1 MNLTL
6 QALFTIIPIL
16 LLLEAIY
23 SGSEIAILSAD
34 RISLKTSAQ
43 KGKRGASV
51 CLLLLQTPE
60 KILSTTLLV
69 NNLCM
74 IGITALVTLYFLEHH
89 EARAEFLAVAT
100 ASPLIVLLG
109 EFIPKTIFQRYADR
123 VAPTV
128 SRLIVATYYVFYP
141 ITKLL
146 SLYSHRIAVVI
157 APIEELIV
165 GKKRTTRD
173 EIQLLLSDTKQS
185 GEAKNVQKRMLRRIF
200 EFKDSEAKHALIPLF
215 KVEAIEKT
223 ATVKEAIEL
232 FQKNRHSRMPVYSE
246 RIDNVVGFV
255 ELFDLFAVN
264 DLSVPLSNFMTS
276 AHYAAEMQ
284 SLDDLM
290 LTMHQ
295 EDTKMTVVVDEYGGA
310 IGIITF
316 EDIVE
321 EIVGEI
327 YDEYDSGNM
336 PFKAL
341 GENRWLVQGR
351 MEIQAFA
358 EHLKVQLPEGDYET
372 VAGFLLQQFGRIP
385 EPKDEL
391 FFNTEGRTV
400 KFSIRQATDRR
411 IELVLVEI
419 ITDNTGETR

>member
-1 MNLTL
+1 MNLSIETL
-6 QALFTIIPIL
+6 FVVIPIL
-16 LLLEAIY
+16 LLLEALY

-34 RISLKTSAQ
+34 RISMKAAAQ
-43 KGKRGASV
+43 KGKRGASI
-51 CLLLLQTPE
+51 CLLLLQSPE
-60 KILSTTLLV
+60 KILSTTLLI

-89 EARAEFLAVAT
+89 EERAELLAIAT

-109 EFIPKTIFQRYADR
+109 EFIPKAVFQKYSDR
-123 VAPTV
+123 IAPRV
-128 SRLIVATYYVFYP
+128 SRLIVATYYIFYP

-146 SLYSHRIAVVI
+146 SFYSHRIAVVI
-157 APIEELIV
+157 APLEELIV

-173 EIQLLLSDTKQS
+173 EIQLLLSETKHP
-185 GEAKNVQKRMLRRIF
+185 GEAKSVQKRMLRRIF

-246 RIDNVVGFV
+246 RIDNVIGFI

-264 DLSVPLSNFMTS
+264 DLSVPVSNFMTA
-276 AHYAAEMQ
+276 AHYAAETQ
-284 SLDDLM
+284 ALDDLM

-310 IGIITF
+310 IGIVTF

-336 PFKAL
+336 PFKEL
-341 GENRWLVQGR
+341 GENRWLVQGK
-351 MEIQAFA
+351 METQSFGEHMKIQI
-358 EHLKVQLPEGDYET
+358 PEGDYET

-385 EPKDEL
+385 EQKDEL
-391 FFNTEGRTV
+391 FFNTDGRTV